1 MGLLT
6 RHCHSNG
13 HIFELELV
21 DKPGCGRCK
30 QASETASRALR
41 DCGALATLRF
51 RRLGQHFLKSCDFDD
66 ISVGRATHF
75 VKCGAAKCVS
85 KRAAQ
90 KTENGLSARVI
101 MKPALMI
108 FSTLKATFPWS
119 SDFSA
124 RRSFVF
130 ARRLCSASP
139 VFEFNT
145 SRGKCMRV

>member
-90 KTENGLSARVI
+90 EIKKRPKCARHFDARPYVSYSVLLLYDLVFQLL
-101 MKPALMI
+101 KYYTRVG
-108 FSTLKATFPWS
+108 TLIVATIY
-119 SDFSA
+119 
-124 RRSFVF
+124 
-130 ARRLCSASP
+130 LQLI
-139 VFEFNT
+139 
-145 SRGKCMRV
+145 